1 MCGIAG
7 AFRFKT
13 EAGPINR
20 SALLRISEVLKRRG
34 PDGEGFWSS
43 NDDRIVLAHRRL
55 AIIDTGPSGAQPMGD
70 KTERWT
76 ITFNGEIY
84 NYQELRAELQSL
96 GRVFQTNSDTE
107 VLINAIAEW
116 GEAGLVKLRG
126 MYAFA
131 LWDNLKR
138 ELWLARDPFGIK
150 PLYVAEAQ
158 GIIWFSSQ
166 ARAMAQFA
174 PVNIAR
180 DAAAM
185 VGFYLWGHVP
195 EPFSWW
201 EGIKS
206 FPAGHVQRLQIGQTP
221 FPPKPFARIQDAYLK
236 RPIIKQ
242 QDDTLRKWLK
252 ESVRYHLVAD
262 VPIGMFLSAGIDSC
276 VIAALAVEQGVK
288 LNTITLAFNEY
299 RGSSYD
305 ESPLAEAMAKT
316 LGTEHATVWIN
327 QDDFEERLD
336 DFFRCMD
343 QPSIDGLNTYLV
355 SHAASKQGIKVALS
369 GLGGDEL
376 FGGYPS
382 FRRVAKVAD
391 WGERCSRIPGL
402 QRMLEA
408 ASAIF
413 SHSGIQ
419 HKAMKLPRYW
429 GSLTNTYFLI
439 RALNMKDALDDI
451 LDESWVTEGLQRLQT
466 QSSLSQSISGIE
478 ESGGTERAQISA
490 LESCWYMRNQLLR
503 DTDWSSMAHGVEVR
517 LPLVDW
523 PLLQQIG
530 PSLNLSAPPS
540 KTDLANCTNQLSEDI
555 RRRSKTGFSTP
566 VKDWIDARNGV
577 GGNGLRKWAAVVHRN
592 FRTAFATAPIIAP
605 LSVH

>member
-7 AFRFKT
+7 AFRFKG
-13 EAGPINR
+13 EASPINR
-20 SALLRISEVLKRRG
+20 SALLRISELLKRRG

-43 NDDRIVLAHRRL
+43 KDDRVALAHRRL

-96 GRVFQTNSDTE
+96 GRVFRTNSDTE

-158 GIIWFSSQ
+158 GTIWFSSQ
-166 ARAMAQFA
+166 ARAMAQCA
-174 PVNIAR
+174 PVNIDR
-180 DAAAM
+180 DAAAI

-206 FPAGHVQRLQIGQTP
+206 FPAGHVQRLQIGQTS

-242 QDDTLRKWLK
+242 QDDTLQQWLRA
-252 ESVRYHLVAD
+252 SIRYHLVAD

-299 RGSSYD
+299 RGTSYN
-305 ESPLAEAMAKT
+305 EAPLAEVMAKT

-327 QDDFEERLD
+327 QDDFEGLLD
-336 DFFRCMD
+336 DFFSCMD
-343 QPSIDGLNTYLV
+343 QPTIDGLNTYLV

-382 FRRVAKVAD
+382 FRRVGEIAT
-391 WGERCSRIPGL
+391 WGRRCSHIPGL

-408 ASAIF
+408 TSTIF

-419 HKAMKLPRYW
+419 HKAMKLPTYW
-429 GSLTNTYFLI
+429 GSLASAYFLI
-439 RALNMKDALDDI
+439 RALNLEDALDEI
-451 LDESWVTEGLQRLQT
+451 LDESWVMEGLQKLQT
-466 QSSLSQSISGIE
+466 QLALSLSIAGIE
-478 ESGGTERAQISA
+478 ESGGTEHAQISA
-490 LESCWYMRNQLLR
+490 LESSWYMRNQLLR

-517 LPLVDW
+517 LPFVDW

-530 PSLNLSAPPS
+530 PSFNIRTPPS
-540 KTDLANCTNQLSEDI
+540 KIDLANCTTKLVEDI
-555 RRRSKTGFSTP
+555 RSRNKTGFSTP
-566 VKDWIDARNGV
+566 VKDWIDAGSGV
-577 GGNGLRKWAAVVHRN
+577 GGNGLKKWAAVVHRN
-592 FRTAFATAPIIAP
+592 FRTALTTDSAIAP
-605 LSVH
+605 LAVH

>member
-7 AFRFKT
+7 AFRLKS
-13 EAGPINR
+13 EASPINR
-20 SALLRISEVLKRRG
+20 SALLRISELLKRRG
-34 PDGEGFWSS
+34 PDGDGFWSS
-43 NDDRIVLAHRRL
+43 SDDRVALAHRRL

-70 KTERWT
+70 KTGRWA

-84 NYQELRAELQSL
+84 NYQELRAQLQSL

-150 PLYVAEAQ
+150 PLYVAEAE

-166 ARAMAQFA
+166 ARAMAQCA

-180 DAAAM
+180 DAAAI

-201 EGIKS
+201 EGIRS

-221 FPPKPFARIQDAYLK
+221 VPPKPFARIQDAYLK
-236 RPIIKQ
+236 RPILKQ
-242 QDDTLRKWLK
+242 QDDALQQWLK
-252 ESVRYHLVAD
+252 ESIRYHLVAD

-299 RGSSYD
+299 RGTSYD
-305 ESPLAEAMAKT
+305 EAPLAEAMAKT
-316 LGTEHATVWIN
+316 LGTEHTTAWITR
-327 QDDFEERLD
+327 DDFEGLLD
-336 DFFRCMD
+336 DFFSCMD
-343 QPSIDGLNTYLV
+343 QPTIDGLNTYLV
-355 SHAASKQGIKVALS
+355 SHAAAKQGIKVALS

-382 FRRVAKVAD
+382 FRRVGEIAT
-391 WGERCSRIPGL
+391 WGRRCSHIPGL
-402 QRMLEA
+402 QRILEA
-408 ASAIF
+408 TSRIL

-419 HKAMKLPRYW
+419 HKAMKLPTYW
-429 GSLTNTYFLI
+429 GSLANAYFLI
-439 RALNMKDALDDI
+439 RALNTEDALDGI
-451 LDESWVTEGLQRLQT
+451 LDESWVTEGLQKLQT
-466 QSSLSQSISGIE
+466 RSSLFQSIAGIE

-490 LESCWYMRNQLLR
+490 LESTWYMRNQLLR

-517 LPLVDW
+517 LPFVDW
-523 PLLQQIG
+523 SLLQQIG
-530 PSLNLSAPPS
+530 PSLNISTPPS
-540 KTDLANCTNQLSEDI
+540 KIDLANCTNQLAEHI
-555 RRRSKTGFSTP
+555 RNRDKTGFSTP
-566 VKDWIDARNGV
+566 VKDWIDARSGV
-577 GGNGLRKWAAVVHRN
+577 GGNGLKKWAAVVHCN
-592 FRTAFATAPIIAP
+592 FRTALRTASAIAP
-605 LSVH
+605 PSVH